1 MSRSIEFR
9 HHPDTSQPCIVD
21 DLLDVVQRVH
31 HRGMVCTLGGQ
42 IWIAGALIGEAIVI
56 HDVPVENVHFV
67 VRHGVQ
73 CEQYVVNGKVMARRV
88 QQESTMRKLCE
99 IYDTLASYLQL
110 GRGGKKHLDIYLYIL
125 YIRIIFMTMTIRV
138 VLTFD
143 PSPAGIKS

>member
-9 HHPDTSQPCIVD
+9 HHPDTPQPRIVD
-21 DLLDVVQRVH
+21 DLLDVVERVH
-31 HRGMVCTLGGQ
+31 HRGMVCALGGQ

-88 QQESTMRKLCE
+88 QQESTVRKPRE
-99 IYDTLASYLQL
+99 VYDTLASYLQL
-110 GRGGKKHLDIYLYIL
+110 GRGGRETRYIYFSAYYIHPVTK
-125 YIRIIFMTMTIRV
+125 RSHV

-143 PSPAGIKS
+143 PSPAGTKS

>member
-1 MSRSIEFR
+1 
-9 HHPDTSQPCIVD
+9 
-21 DLLDVVQRVH
+21 
-31 HRGMVCTLGGQ
+31 
-42 IWIAGALIGEAIVI
+42 
-56 HDVPVENVHFV
+56 
-67 VRHGVQ
+67 
-73 CEQYVVNGKVMARRV
+73 
-88 QQESTMRKLCE
+88 MRKLCE